1 MQIEQAAE
9 ANEEEQNRLGSMLAL
24 KNLELEQAKLDSER
38 LGRLAQEQ
46 KNALDLLRAE
56 LGAKQRQHK
65 LLLEKLALAERTLVA
80 IDFKL

>member
-1 MQIEQAAE
+1 
-9 ANEEEQNRLGSMLAL
+9 MLEI

-38 LGRLAQEQ
+38 LVRLAQEQ
-46 KNALDLLRAE
+46 KNALDLLKAE

>member
-9 ANEEEQNRLGSMLAL
+9 ANENEQNRLNSMLAL